1 MGYSL
6 FIAKKYI
13 GAGRRS
19 AFITAITTIS
29 VAGVAIGVLALIT
42 VIAVLNGFENEVI
55 ERIIGTNAHVIIR
68 RADGFE
74 DYQEVA
80 ARLKKMHAVEGIAP
94 FVFTKAMVISRDA
107 TDGLLI
113 RGIDLEK
120 ESEVTEISSYV
131 KPAHFRFDSGD
142 STIGKIVIGR
152 EAAFMLRVAMGDT
165 IVLAGGDLSAS
176 FPLSVMP
183 IFHEFEVGGFFD
195 SGMYEYDASY
205 GFISLE
211 DAQDFA
217 DLGTGVTG
225 LSVKLQDM
233 DDAPMVAQAMMVML
247 GPGYMVS
254 DWIRLNRNLFTWM
267 KMEKKV
273 MFIILSLI
281 IVVAAFGIAS
291 TLIMVVMQRVRDIGI
306 LRSLG
311 ATSGAVMRIFMLHG
325 LIIGVLGTAIGT
337 AGGITLAQIVNRFKL
352 IELPGEVYFVDT
364 VPVMLRLWD
373 ILAIDAI
380 ALLVCFAATLYPAW
394 KASRLI
400 PVEAIRYE

>member
-195 SGMYEYDASY
+195 SGMYDYDASY

>member
-19 AFITAITTIS
+19 AFITAITAIS
-29 VAGVAIGVLALIT
+29 VGGVAIGVLALIT
-42 VIAVLNGFENEVI
+42 VLAVLNGFENEVI

-74 DYQEVA
+74 NYQEVA
-80 ARLKKMHAVEGIAP
+80 DRLEGMHAVEGIAP

-113 RGIDLEK
+113 RGIDLK
-120 ESEVTEISSYV
+120 QESEVTEISSYI
-131 KPAHFRFDSGD
+131 KPAHFRFDRD
-142 STIGKIVIGR
+142 DTTISKIIIGR
-152 EAAFMLRVAMGDT
+152 EAAFNMRLAIGDT
-165 IVLAGGDLSAS
+165 VMLAGGDLSAS
-176 FPLSVMP
+176 FPLSVMAV
-183 IFHEFEVGGFFD
+183 FHEFEVGGFFD

-211 DAQDFA
+211 AAQDYA
-217 DLGTGVTG
+217 DLGAGVTG
-225 LSVKLQDM
+225 LSVRLEDM

-291 TLIMVVMQRVRDIGI
+291 TLIMVVMQRVKDIGI

-325 LIIGVLGTAIGT
+325 LIIGVLGTLLGT
-337 AGGITLAQIVNRFKL
+337 AGGILLALVVNRFKL

-364 VPVMLRLWD
+364 VPVMLRYQD
-373 ILAIDAI
+373 ILTIDAV

-394 KASRLI
+394 QASRLI

>member
-19 AFITAITTIS
+19 AFITAITAIS

-68 RADGFE
+68 KADGFE
-74 DYQEVA
+74 NYREVA
-80 ARLKKMHAVEGIAP
+80 ARLKEMHAVEGIAP

-142 STIGKIVIGR
+142 TTIGKIVVGR
-152 EAAFMLRVAMGDT
+152 EAAFTLRVALGDT

-176 FPLSVMP
+176 FPLSVVP

-291 TLIMVVMQRVRDIGI
+291 TLIMVVMQRVKDIGI

-325 LIIGVLGTAIGT
+325 LIIGILGTAIGT

-364 VPVMLRLWD
+364 VPVMLRLCD
-373 ILAIDAI
+373 ILAIDAV
-380 ALLVCFAATLYPAW
+380 ALLICFAATLYPAW
-394 KASRLI
+394 QASRLI

>member
-80 ARLKKMHAVEGIAP
+80 ARLKDMHAVEGIAP
-94 FVFTKAMVISRDA
+94 FIFTKAMVISRDA

-131 KPAHFRFDSGD
+131 KPAHFSFDSGD

-152 EAAFMLRVAMGDT
+152 EAAFMLRVALGDT

-311 ATSGAVMRIFMLHG
+311 ATSGAVMHIFMLHG